1 MDREFLVLA
10 AVAAAAGLLLLSW
23 GPAVHVWAGTQTL
36 NRLKRKK
43 QLRPEE
49 KLVLKYSEEFLYG
62 TIAADIISFKKFGGF
77 KNHCHN
83 WNMRERMNP
92 LLSTPRRRAFGL
104 GYLCH
109 LAADIGSH
117 NHFVPYHRVAELP
130 PRLLGHAFW
139 ESRADSLCEEKY
151 WTIIETLRRRE
162 DFQEFDEIIDEAVQ
176 IKALSLR
183 SNRLIFH
190 TVVLGA
196 GRPMWRKARGLL
208 KKKKKKKKK
217 NPPQIFVISKELLH
231 LLKTRMLHDM
241 RIVLGGT
248 DWAALTSQDPSGRVA
263 LKAARALRR
272 QLLSQYETREAALP
286 VARRL
291 AKDCFW
297 PPEG

>member
-1 MDREFLVLA
+1 VTPELLVLA
-10 AVAAAAGLLLLSW
+10 AATVLLLFSW
-23 GPAVHVWAGTQTL
+23 GPAIHVWAGSQTVK
-36 NRLKRKK
+36 RLQRKK
-43 QLRPEE
+43 HLNAQEKAVLRHP
-49 KLVLKYSEEFLYG
+49 EEFLYG

-83 WNMRERMNP
+83 WNMRERMKP

-117 NHFVPYHRVAELP
+117 NHFVPYHRVAQLP
-130 PRLLGHAFW
+130 PRVLGHAFW

-151 WTIIETLRRRE
+151 WTIIEKLRRKEKFR
-162 DFQEFDEIIDEAVQ
+162 EFDEIIDEAVE

-196 GRPMWRKARGLL
+196 GRPVWRKARGLL
-208 KKKKKKKKK
+208 KKKTKKKSS
-217 NPPQIFVISKELLH
+217 PQIFVISKELLH
-231 LLKTRMLHDM
+231 ILKVRMLHDM
-241 RIVLGGT
+241 RIVLAGT
-248 DWAALTSQDPSGRVA
+248 DWADLTSQDPSGRVA

-297 PPEG
+297 PPAE